1 MATQI
6 ERIVDGSVTTPK
18 GFVAGATYVGLKT
31 YGEAP
36 LDLGLL
42 MSETPAV
49 VAGTFTTSKVRS
61 ASVVLSEHRASSLE
75 ARGVVANSG
84 CANACVGDQGM
95 KDAVEMTSLAAARLG
110 VSSEEILACSTG
122 IIGVEL
128 PMGLIRSGIDK
139 IAVSADGGHE
149 FARSILTTDHNTK
162 EYTVSFLLDGV
173 RVHIAGCTKG
183 AGMIH
188 PNMATMLCFL
198 TTDATVEPALL
209 SHLLKEAVD
218 STFNMISVEGDT
230 STNDTVLL
238 FANGAAGAP
247 AIDSG
252 SASGETFRRALFEVC
267 RELAKAIVRGGE
279 GATKLIEVVV
289 EGAQS
294 LTDARLAARSV
305 ASSVLVKTAIYGND
319 PNWGRIMMALGKSGA
334 EMQESRMALYI
345 NDICIMEDG
354 LPISYFKDAVIA
366 NMNGPEIK
374 LVAKLNIGEGSATAW
389 GCDMSEAFVTFNSAY
404 TT

>member
-1 MATQI
+1 
-6 ERIVDGSVTTPK
+6 
-18 GFVAGATYVGLKT
+18 
-31 YGEAP
+31 
-36 LDLGLL
+36 
-42 MSETPAV
+42 
-49 VAGTFTTSKVRS
+49 
-61 ASVVLSEHRASSLE
+61 
-75 ARGVVANSG
+75 
-84 CANACVGDQGM
+84 
-95 KDAVEMTSLAAARLG
+95 
-110 VSSEEILACSTG
+110 
-122 IIGVEL
+122 
-128 PMGLIRSGIDK
+128 
-139 IAVSADGGHE
+139 
-149 FARSILTTDHNTK
+149 
-162 EYTVSFLLDGV
+162 
-173 RVHIAGCTKG
+173 
-183 AGMIH
+183 
-188 PNMATMLCFL
+188 
-198 TTDATVEPALL
+198 
-209 SHLLKEAVD
+209 
-218 STFNMISVEGDT
+218 MISVEGDT

-247 AIDSG
+247 TIDSG
-252 SASGETFRRALFEVC
+252 DASGETFRRALFEVC

-374 LVAKLNIGEGSATAW
+374 LMAKLNIGEGSATAW